1 MRVDVDDNVN
11 DDDRVDGDE
20 QHAVT
25 RDKQLPFRVDL
36 LISGTRAKV
45 GS

>member
-20 QHAVT
+20 HAVT

-36 LISGTRAKV
+36 LSSGTRAKV